1 MQKLLFHIPPP
12 LEGIPLALWF
22 APQKKGVFN
31 EKFPSNFFENEI
43 ERVSAPAA
51 RAIVLPNNFLA
62 VTAEAERYIKMHA
75 DEGER
80 LGIPVFIFSLGDFTD
95 HLRFDPRV
103 NVFTFSAYKSRMA
116 PNGIVM
122 PTLTEDNGEGGIIFR
137 LKGEKPLVSFCGM
150 GGFPSPK
157 KWLVY
162 YLKVGTF
169 LLLSMAVPLARAKI
183 VGVYWRRAA
192 MRACVRTSLVD
203 TLFITRRTF
212 SGSRKTIELD
222 PETARREYL
231 ESIRDS
237 DFVIAPKGDGNYS
250 NRFLKALALGRFPIL
265 IDTDCV
271 LPFENKIDYSKVIVR
286 VPMNGVK
293 NTPRYV
299 RNFYDPLSP
308 EEFAARQK
316 LAREIFEKY
325 LRQDSFFRAFF
336 EAQPRQN

>member
-1 MQKLLFHIPPP
+1 
-12 LEGIPLALWF
+12 
-22 APQKKGVFN
+22 
-31 EKFPSNFFENEI
+31 
-43 ERVSAPAA
+43 
-51 RAIVLPNNFLA
+51 
-62 VTAEAERYIKMHA
+62 
-75 DEGER
+75 
-80 LGIPVFIFSLGDFTD
+80 
-95 HLRFDPRV
+95 
-103 NVFTFSAYKSRMA
+103 
-116 PNGIVM
+116 
-122 PTLTEDNGEGGIIFR
+122 
-137 LKGEKPLVSFCGM
+137 
-150 GGFPSPK
+150 
-157 KWLVY
+157 
-162 YLKVGTF
+162 
-169 LLLSMAVPLARAKI
+169 MAVPLARAKI